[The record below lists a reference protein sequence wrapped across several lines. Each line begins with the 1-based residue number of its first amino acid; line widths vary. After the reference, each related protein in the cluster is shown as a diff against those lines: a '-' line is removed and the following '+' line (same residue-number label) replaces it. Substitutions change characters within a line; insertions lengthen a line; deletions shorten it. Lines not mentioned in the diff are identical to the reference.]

1 MKITELTTSV
11 LVCQKAMVNL
21 MGKLVSILLA
31 ITRPIMNVERSYTS
45 VTQ

>member
-11 LVCQKAMVNL
+11 LVCQKAIVNL

-31 ITRPIMNVERSYTS
+31 LTRLIMDVEQS
-45 VTQ
+45 